1 MITVN
6 NKFVVLFILSLSI
19 APAIFLG
26 EGNRNLLL
34 IVVMFI
40 APIFLLKYLK
50 IDKIDILL
58 LALFLYM
65 IVVPMVYNPE
75 SYRISTVLY
84 SVLFGLLFLS
94 YKQLFY
100 NSTFTVEFY
109 SKLLKYIIYAY
120 FITLLIQQFCVLTGL
135 PVFNVSNYDPT
146 EPWKLNSL
154 SPEPSH
160 TARIVALLMFS
171 YIITIEIIKKRTY
184 SFVQEF
190 KIDKYIWLAFLW
202 IMLTTN
208 SGTAFLFLMLIFLNF
223 FN

>member
-1 MITVN
+1 MYRTNEKLLI
-6 NKFVVLFILSLSI
+6 LIILSLSI

-58 LALFLYM
+58 LALFLHM

-160 TARIVALLMFS
+160 TARILALLMFS
-171 YIITIEIIKKRTY
+171 YIITIEIIKIRMLFHY
-184 SFVQEF
+184 L
-190 KIDKYIWLAFLW
+190 WLA
-202 IMLTTN
+202 
-208 SGTAFLFLMLIFLNF
+208 
-223 FN
+223 

>member
-1 MITVN
+1 MILS
-6 NKFVVLFILSLSI
+6 NKSFVIFIILSLSI

-100 NSTFTVEFY
+100 SQY
-109 SKLLKYIIYAY
+109 
-120 FITLLIQQFCVLTGL
+120 
-135 PVFNVSNYDPT
+135 NY
-146 EPWKLNSL
+146 
-154 SPEPSH
+154 
-160 TARIVALLMFS
+160 
-171 YIITIEIIKKRTY
+171 
-184 SFVQEF
+184 
-190 KIDKYIWLAFLW
+190 
-202 IMLTTN
+202 
-208 SGTAFLFLMLIFLNF
+208 
-223 FN
+223 